1 MGPLL
6 VLIAAAIWQA
16 SASPTIYPNL
26 DILRV
31 KQGDSVEL
39 LCSGNFPVVWI
50 GIQNGSNMM
59 VYDNGTLYMPKASG
73 NQMGNYQCAYINKPE
88 EGIRTIYV
96 AVTDNHQPLTVTI
109 GGGVEHVR
117 LQGEPFNISC
127 RVQYHSY
134 EYNGKWIY
142 PLTANAS
149 LNSMDLDTGLSQSY
163 ASDYNLFIPAVQ
175 LQDSGIYTC
184 LGEAAQLHVNVS
196 VTLQVLEKGYLR
208 LSRLQNRIQEINLH
222 QNLNL
227 QVFIDAYPRPSTYRW
242 MHVNTSGR
250 SILTGHMIFG
260 HQRHNNT
267 LSLNWMEEKDVGA
280 YIFFADNGEASASIH
295 FHVFMKKSASPTIY
309 PNLDILRVK
318 QGDSVELLCSG
329 NFPVE
334 WIGIQNGSTAMVY
347 GNGTLYMPNVSCKQM
362 GSYHCAY
369 INKPEEGIRT
379 IYVAVT
385 DPESMW
391 CGLSDVYP
399 SVEKGMDALIPCLIA
414 DPGFTGN
421 MTLLKDSSPVHS
433 GISFSPKEGI
443 WIHKVDM
450 SDVGS
455 YECKAQVQGKWVISR
470 RITLSVY
477 DNHLTVTIGGVAD
490 HVRLQGEPFNI
501 SCRVQYPSH
510 EYNGKWIYP
519 LTANASLNEK
529 EFDTGLSQSYASDY
543 SLFIPA
549 VQLQNSGIYT
559 CLGEAAQLHVNV
571 SVTLQV
577 LEKGY
582 LHLSTLQNRIEETNM
597 HQNLNLQVF
606 IDAYPRPSTYRWI
619 HVNPSG
625 NSTESGDMSLGNHR
639 YNNTLRL
646 NWMEEKDS
654 GEYIFFADNEEANAS
669 IHFYVSV
676 KTKPKITKLTNLS
689 SRLQCEVTGY
699 PPPHIQWYKFPPHTD
714 RCGQY
719 GALILND
726 SRLEIMS
733 EIPFVRVS
741 LKSVLKVKMEDSE
754 TICCF
759 AVNSAG
765 NDSSFIK
772 FSVGSKD
779 ENSKLLYA
787 GFGGTMGFLLL
798 CIIFLVYKYKQKPK
812 YQVHWKII
820 EACEG
825 NNYTFID
832 PTQLPY
838 NEKWEFP
845 RNNLQFGKVLGA
857 GAFGKV
863 IEATAFGLGKED
875 SVLKVAVK
883 MLKSTAHTD
892 EQEALMSELKIMSHL
907 GHHENIV
914 NLLGACTH
922 GGPVLVIT
930 EYCPFGDLL
939 NFLREK
945 AEHLIIE
952 GLTLEC
958 TLDSMMADYKNI
970 YLGKKYVQRSDS
982 GLGCQSVDSYL
993 EMKSVISSVP
1003 MPPQGTNLVST
1014 EGKEDLRSLDLF
1026 DLLQFS
1032 NQVAQGMTFLASKNC
1047 IHRDL
1052 AARNVL
1058 VADGLVAKI
1067 CDFGLARDIV
1077 NDSNYVVKGNARL
1090 PVKWMAPESI
1100 FECVYTVQSDVWSYG
1115 ILLWEIFSL
1124 GRSPYPGVKVN
1135 NKFYNLVKQ
1144 GYHMGKPDFAPD
1156 DMYNIMT
1163 ACWKLEPTQRPTFSQ
1178 ICTLIQNQL
1187 DAIKEQDYKNLPCP
1201 REEEDSGCEP
1211 ASYFEESCES
1221 GEVEQPLLNS
1231 NNYQFC

>member
-6 VLIAAAIWQA
+6 VLIAAAIWQG
-16 SASPTIYPNL
+16 SASPIIYPNH

-31 KQGDSVEL
+31 KQGESVEL
-39 LCSGNFPVVWI
+39 LCSGEFPVEWI
-50 GIQNGSNMM
+50 GIQNGSTVM
-59 VYDNGTLYMPKASG
+59 VYDNGILYMTNTSC
-73 NQMGNYQCAYINKPE
+73 NQMGSYQCAYVNKPE
-88 EGIRTIYV
+88 EGISTIYV
-96 AVTDNHQPLTVTI
+96 AVTDPESVWCGLHGVYPSVERGSDALIPCLIADPGFTGNMTLLNNSSPVHSRVSFSPKEGIWIHQADLSDIGIYECKAQVQGEWVISRRITLSVSDNNQPLTVTI
-109 GGGVEHVR
+109 GGLADQVR

-127 RVQYHSY
+127 RIQYYSY
-134 EYNGKWIY
+134 EYNGRWIY
-142 PLTANAS
+142 PSPENAICNS
-149 LNSMDLDTGLSQSY
+149 LELDTGVPQSY
-163 ASDYNLFIPAVQ
+163 TTDYTLFIPAVQ

-184 LGEAAQLHVNVS
+184 LGEAGQLFMNVS
-196 VTLQVLEKGYLR
+196 ATLQVLEKGYLR
-208 LSRLQNRIQEINLH
+208 LSTLQNRIQETNLH
-222 QNLNL
+222 QNLNI
-227 QVFIDAYPRPSTYRW
+227 QVLINAYPRPSTYRW
-242 MHVNTSGR
+242 IRVNPSGKSTITS
-250 SILTGHMIFG
+250 HMIFG

-267 LSLNWMEEKDVGA
+267 L
-280 YIFFADNGEASASIH
+280 
-295 FHVFMKKSASPTIY
+295 
-309 PNLDILRVK
+309 
-318 QGDSVELLCSG
+318 
-329 NFPVE
+329 
-334 WIGIQNGSTAMVY
+334 
-347 GNGTLYMPNVSCKQM
+347 
-362 GSYHCAY
+362 
-369 INKPEEGIRT
+369 
-379 IYVAVT
+379 
-385 DPESMW
+385 
-391 CGLSDVYP
+391 
-399 SVEKGMDALIPCLIA
+399 
-414 DPGFTGN
+414 
-421 MTLLKDSSPVHS
+421 
-433 GISFSPKEGI
+433 
-443 WIHKVDM
+443 
-450 SDVGS
+450 
-455 YECKAQVQGKWVISR
+455 
-470 RITLSVY
+470 
-477 DNHLTVTIGGVAD
+477 
-490 HVRLQGEPFNI
+490 
-501 SCRVQYPSH
+501 
-510 EYNGKWIYP
+510 
-519 LTANASLNEK
+519 
-529 EFDTGLSQSYASDY
+529 
-543 SLFIPA
+543 
-549 VQLQNSGIYT
+549 
-559 CLGEAAQLHVNV
+559 
-571 SVTLQV
+571 
-577 LEKGY
+577 
-582 LHLSTLQNRIEETNM
+582 
-597 HQNLNLQVF
+597 
-606 IDAYPRPSTYRWI
+606 
-619 HVNPSG
+619 
-625 NSTESGDMSLGNHR
+625 
-639 YNNTLRL
+639 RL
-646 NWMEEKDS
+646 NRMEEKDS
-654 GEYIFFADNEEANAS
+654 GEYIFFADNGEANAS
-669 IHFYVSV
+669 IHFNISV
-676 KTKPKITKLTNLS
+676 KTKPKVRILTNNS
-689 SRLQCEVTGY
+689 NSLQCEVTGY
-699 PPPHIQWYKFPPHTD
+699 PSPHIQWYKLPHHVD
-714 RCGQY
+714 RCGEH
-719 GALILND
+719 GALSLNH
-726 SRLEIMS
+726 SSLEIMS
-733 EIPFVRVS
+733 NIPLVRVS
-741 LKSVLKVKMEDSE
+741 LKSVLKVKREDSE

-765 NDSSFIK
+765 NDSDSIIL
-772 FSVGSKD
+772 SVDKVIGNKNEISR
-779 ENSKLLYA
+779 LLYA

-798 CIIFLVYKYKQKPK
+798 CIIILAYKYKQKPK
-812 YQVHWKII
+812 YQIHWKII
-820 EACEG
+820 EASEG
-825 NNYTFID
+825 NNYIFID

-958 TLDSMMADYKNI
+958 TLDNLIADYKNI

-982 GLGCQSVDSYL
+982 GFGCQSVDSYL
-993 EMKSVISSVP
+993 EMKSVIASVP
-1003 MPPQGTNLVST
+1003 MPPQGTKLVSS
-1014 EGKEDLRSLDLF
+1014 EGKEGLCSFDLF

-1135 NKFYNLVKQ
+1135 NKFYSLVKQ

-1178 ICTLIQNQL
+1178 ICTLIQKQL

-1211 ASYFEESCES
+1211 ASDFEESCEA
-1221 GEVEQPLLNS
+1221 GEAEQPLLNS